1 MRRYYPEHDEPRR
14 SNEEITDFVLQKIR
28 NENNDE
34 YLDEYNDKIEVFF
47 KYMDIDRS
55 IINSYMKLHKIPV
68 LNTVF
73 NNLAVIVFENDIDT
87 FVTFMEQV
95 ESEDESTTRSSSSK
109 SFKSTTSTSSSE
121 VLSKSK
127 EIVRMNRH
135 FSVPYKYDIREH
147 DVPTHSMSFREIT
160 RYIAPDEKFYLSRYF
175 IDDIKKFINERLLQ
189 LQNDEDIF
197 ETFYIENT
205 EHKKEMEKYV
215 KE

>member
-1 MRRYYPEHDEPRR
+1 
-14 SNEEITDFVLQKIR
+14 
-28 NENNDE
+28 
-34 YLDEYNDKIEVFF
+34 
-47 KYMDIDRS
+47 MDIDRS

-68 LNTVF
+68 LYTVF

-95 ESEDESTTRSSSSK
+95 ESEDESTTRSSSSR

-147 DVPTHSMSFREIT
+147 DVPTHSTSFREIT

-197 ETFYIENT
+197 ETCYIENN
-205 EHKKEMEKYV
+205 EQQKEIASKFVQFTFNPRSLCCGAELGSRW
-215 KE
+215 